1 MMGFFI
7 MTKEEMIA
15 KFKIWYPQ
23 FADKPELIIS
33 MAYDFADKRI
43 KESVWTNLY
52 EEGFMALMAHTIYM
66 RTGGKDG
73 NPIDTI
79 PLTATSKSVGKLSI
93 GYTDQ
98 GAAKYIDAGEFA
110 LSIYGRLYWDL
121 RSMVKPT
128 GRVF

>member
-1 MMGFFI
+1 

-23 FADKPELIIS
+23 FADKPDLIIS
-33 MAYDFADKRI
+33 MAYDFAAKRI
-43 KESVWTNLY
+43 KENVWTNLY
-52 EEGFMALMAHTIYM
+52 EEGFLALMAHIVYM
-66 RTGGKDG
+66 RTGAKDG

-79 PLTATSKSVGKLSI
+79 PLTTTSKTVGKLSV

-98 GAAKYIDAGEFA
+98 GATNYANAGEFA

-121 RSMVKPT
+121 RSMVTPT